1 MNPTTSRNLKE
12 KLMKT
17 IKKLSIAAVVATLLA
32 TGVVAQDNTGSS
44 GQMMEGES
52 GMTGNMMNGDMSG
65 MMPMMQ
71 QMGPMMKA
79 CTEMMEAMNG
89 SMDETAPS
97 TDKG

>member
-1 MNPTTSRNLKE
+1 MT
-12 KLMKT
+12 T
-17 IKKLSIAAVVATLLA
+17 IKKLSMAAAVTTLMA

-44 GQMMEGES
+44 GQMMDGES
-52 GMTGNMMNGDMSG
+52 GMADNMMNGDMSG
-65 MMPMMQ
+65 MQGMMPMMQMMQ